1 MLTTTRNAIQ
11 DTFDASFEGRI
22 LFVEVVARLT
32 AAGVESYR
40 VDHRTRWAT
49 YYLPHGE
56 TLELPIGKSDEAI
69 AEGFDPC
76 AIVSAI
82 RKAQQGLVKYPEF
95 LRLTHLAGCVAHTVW
110 FTSRQVTY
118 CGRNGE
124 THVERFKAD

>member
-1 MLTTTRNAIQ
+1 MLTTTRQAIQ
-11 DTFDASFEGRI
+11 DTFEASHEGRI

-32 AAGVESYR
+32 EAGVESYR

-49 YYLPHGE
+49 YYLPDGE
-56 TLELPIGKSDEAI
+56 TLELPIGKPDEVIVDA
-69 AEGFDPC
+69 FDAC

-110 FTSRQVTY
+110 LTSRQVTY
-118 CGRNGE
+118 YGRNGE
-124 THVERFKAD
+124 VHVERFKGD